1 MQQLR
6 PARVA
11 GDDAQGSANRGGL
24 AGRGAILLAGR
35 REDKT
40 VVAVVVVVVSCSCR
54 RWSEA
59 GVVGVD
65 VKVEGGP
72 RRSQKSPQRR
82 QQRPSS
88 RDSEGRQPKNSATES
103 SRQQAASS
111 GQDADEADEADE
123 GEGRET
129 SQRSKKS
136 ESERDGTTRKNKT
149 DVEKQSKTRWRMG
162 RASGRSLEAWAVV
175 YQQHQQQQ
183 QEEATNRNQ
192 EGYDGD
198 GREQAAGGRIQLDLD
213 WPMQAPVCQSST

>member
-1 MQQLR
+1 MKRRRSLG
-6 PARVA
+6 RVEHQERSRFA
-11 GDDAQGSANRGGL
+11 VVES
-24 AGRGAILLAGR
+24 

-149 DVEKQSKTRWRMG
+149 DVEVSLSVEPEMDYPP
-162 RASGRSLEAWAVV
+162 ASYYLFN
-175 YQQHQQQQ
+175 
-183 QEEATNRNQ
+183 TKLTPN
-192 EGYDGD
+192 
-198 GREQAAGGRIQLDLD
+198 
-213 WPMQAPVCQSST
+213 